1 MYFYDSTG
9 FVALVCL
16 LAQCSLA
23 WVFAVFFGVLS
34 RGRPA
39 WQRSFFVAF
48 VCLAIALTAMS
59 VRFVL
64 PHLVF
69 LRLVEFGDGYPIVR
83 LLYGVYLGGKVLFVC
98 RFLCGAMAWR
108 GRELATPAWLTPVIG
123 VAGFGVGFA
132 LPLAPILLIQAAFMV
147 AACAAVAVL
156 LRPRDEQDR
165 KNPGRATVR
174 LVSML
179 MAVASTV
186 YVLAVLPQGLLPG
199 GLHEAFNEVLR
210 GNAILDL
217 VLQVVMATGLI
228 VAVMI
233 DAQDRIVSATDE
245 RDRLRSQVQ
254 RDDKLRV
261 SATLVGGVAHEINNP
276 LTAIIGYGEDLSS
289 EDESVRTHAIKVVR
303 EQAARCR
310 SIVKRMSAIGRR
322 RLLTTSSFLVTEV
335 VDRVV
340 DGMAIQLSQRSIG
353 VVCEVPPKLNLV
365 ADAAGFEQVLTNL
378 LGNAMHVSSFG
389 QRIEVRVEPSSEG
402 AMLTVRDHGPGV
414 PEKARGQI
422 FEPFWTTKRPSH
434 GTGLGLAVVDAIVH
448 AHSGK
453 IEVGDAPGGGAEFRC
468 LWPWRT
474 VSNPESSVP
483 IPRAP
488 AKPQSKSTGPSGAGR
503 LLVIDDE
510 QSVRLTIRRYV
521 ELSGWRVDE
530 AQSAEVGL
538 ARLFDDGEVYDAI
551 ICDIRMPGMSGTE
564 FFAEVQS
571 RAPELLAHILFVTGD
586 VASQDVAAFA
596 HEQGANILAKPFVL
610 DELMQR
616 LSELLE
622 RSGSAPK
629 STSQT

>member
-1 MYFYDSTG
+1 MFFYDSTG

-16 LAQCSLA
+16 LVQCSLA

-34 RGRPA
+34 HGRPA

-48 VCLAIALTAMS
+48 VGLAIALTAMS

-64 PHLVF
+64 PHVVF
-69 LRLVEFGDGYPIVR
+69 LQSIGFGEESLIVR
-83 LLYGVYLGGKVLFVC
+83 ALYGIYLSGKILFVC
-98 RFLCGAMAWR
+98 RFVIGAMAWR
-108 GRELATPAWLTPVIG
+108 GRELGPPAWMTPVIA

-132 LPLAPILLIQAAFMV
+132 LALAPVLLIQAAFMV
-147 AACAAVAVL
+147 AACATAAVL
-156 LRPRDEQDR
+156 LRPRDEHDR

-174 LVSML
+174 LVAVL
-179 MAVASTV
+179 MAIASTI
-186 YVLAVLPQGLLPG
+186 YVLAVLPVGVLPEV
-199 GLHEAFNEVLR
+199 LHAAFNEVLK

-217 VLQVVMATGLI
+217 VLQVIMATGLI

-233 DAQDRIVSATDE
+233 DAQDRIVTATDE

-261 SATLVGGVAHEINNP
+261 SATLIGGVAHEINNP

-289 EDESVRTHAIKVVR
+289 EDESLRTHAVKVVR

-322 RLLTTSSFLVTEV
+322 RLLTTSSFRVTEI

-340 DGMAIQLSQRSIG
+340 DGMRIQLSERSVG
-353 VVCEVPPKLNLV
+353 VACEVPPKLILV

-378 LGNAMHVSSFG
+378 LGNAMHVSTPG
-389 QRIEVRVEPSSEG
+389 QDIEVRVDPSPEG
-402 AMLTVRDHGPGV
+402 AVMTVRDHGPGV

-453 IEVGDAPGGGAEFRC
+453 IEVRDAAGGGAEFRTV
-468 LWPWRT
+468 WPWRT
-474 VSNPESSVP
+474 ASNHESSVS
-483 IPRAP
+483 IPRVP
-488 AKPQSKSTGPSGAGR
+488 PRPKPKARKGGGQ

-521 ELSGWRVDE
+521 ELSGWQVDE
-530 AQSAEVGL
+530 AESAEAGMV
-538 ARLFDDGEVYDAI
+538 RLFDDGESYDAI
-551 ICDIRMPGMSGTE
+551 ICDIRMPGMSGAD
-564 FFAEVQS
+564 FHAELRT
-571 RAPELLAHILFVTGD
+571 RAPELLPRLLFVTGD
-586 VASQDVAAFA
+586 IASQDVATFA
-596 HEQGANILAKPFVL
+596 HQEGVNILAKPFVL

-616 LSELLE
+616 LNESLE
-622 RSGSAPK
+622 RSAAAAK